1 MELIFATGN
10 PHKIKEAQE
19 ITGEGITLVS
29 SEDTGITEEIPEYGE
44 TLSENALI
52 KAEYVHKRCHKPCFA
67 DDTGLEVEALD
78 GKPGVKSARYASK
91 ECDSLRNMKKLL
103 KELEGNK
110 NRKARFRTVIA
121 LVRDDNINYF
131 EGILNGTIAHEASG
145 KEGFGYDPLFIP
157 EGYNKTL
164 AELTAEEKNSISH
177 RAKALSSLT
186 DFLLKEK
193 LISNKE

>member
-19 ITGEGITLVS
+19 IAGKGITLIS
-29 SEDTGITEEIPEYGE
+29 SVETGITEEIPEYGD
-44 TLSENALI
+44 TLNENALI

-78 GKPGVKSARYASK
+78 GKPGVKSARYASE
-91 ECDSLRNMKKLL
+91 ECDSSKNMDKLL
-103 KELEGNK
+103 NELEGK
-110 NRKARFRTVIA
+110 ENRKARFRTVIA
-121 LVRDDNINYF
+121 LIIDNKVNYF
-131 EGILNGTIAHEASG
+131 EGILDGTIANEASG

-164 AELTAEEKNSISH
+164 AELTSEEKNSISH

-186 DFLLKEK
+186 CFLSKEK
-193 LISNKE
+193 LISNK